1 MRKKITCILAALLC
15 NVSLLC
21 SLLPLAQT
29 VPAAAAETA
38 ASEQTAS
45 ESESTVTADPYT
57 VLKEGVSYTI
67 VPAHAGNCAIDLS
80 ASTGTKVQLCKAH
93 RGDNQRWQLIK
104 IGDSFCIRT
113 TDGQKALEVSDGK
126 TENGTAVTAASSDSS
141 NPAKQLWMLED
152 AGDGTFFIR
161 SKLDTSYVMNVSGN
175 KQDNGTPIA
184 INLFH
189 GKSNQR
195 FRFVNLTETVPM
207 EEWGAERSDCLGS
220 DWDYWDGGTDQTW
233 YYADTDAKTYQ
244 IGTAAQLAGAAKLV
258 KDKVTNFEGK
268 TLQLTRD
275 LDLCGAEWQP
285 IGTSGYA
292 FRGSFNGNNHAIV
305 GLSITEKDDE
315 VGFFGHVDGG
325 SVCNFAIR
333 GRVSGDWNTAGVCG
347 KLQSG
352 HLVNVYSEVTITR
365 ATDDNCGGLCG
376 RVSYGAYVEHCT
388 QNARITSTSSE
399 PDRGGIG
406 GYVEGVIRWCVN
418 MQTVDSRWDY
428 VGGIAGHVVGG
439 KIEYCANYGQVCGGN
454 DTESAGGIFGK
465 GEKDAYVCGC
475 YNSGKVWST
484 GDDYIG
490 GIGGRIVG
498 DTPKVFRCVNTG
510 DVSGRD
516 YVGGVLG
523 EGNCTACLNT
533 GYVTGSSKVGAVTGN
548 TKYRLDACFALSYT
562 AAILNGKGSS
572 NDNGAEWLS
581 ASDIRDGN
589 ACALLNSSSA
599 VSGYGDNPRY
609 FQNLGSDPVPVFSG
623 AEVEKTGETYRN
635 QNNAP
640 TLICDKYAGQIT
652 AETADGCIVLKAEAN
667 VGYLFDHFEISSV
680 RITKRTMYNGEQES
694 LEKQTENVSTA
705 EYVLTPDAN
714 KAATVKA
721 VFRAD
726 DGTPDDLRQIV
737 EVELK
742 TVKGCGGWKNESV
755 PVYLTDSAG
764 ISHLWEVDRTDI
776 DGDGETVR
784 HSFDL
789 GTASPVAVCLYP
801 NTSKDSLTVQAKLR
815 FNGAADAVESA
826 EVKINSGWS
835 EDSMSGSK
843 YIYIPF
849 LDFGK
854 STVGKQDEAGEITE
868 QKDYTKCSE
877 AWAATLALGND
888 AVITLEGPWL
898 INEQFNLSSG
908 KLSIDLNGYPIIRC
922 LRQTV
927 DGGSVFRIGKN
938 AELCI
943 TDSAPT
949 RKSGYVFTGGSVQG
963 GRSKDSAGLIQVSE
977 GGKLT
982 MTGGT
987 LYNGGTSDTGGG
999 AIRNDKGTVAL
1010 DGVLISGCRTYD
1022 DSGSKS
1028 FWHKTFGGGH
1038 YDTFGGGIYNN
1049 SGTLTVKNSTIQNCR
1064 GYNHAGALM
1073 IKDGKVY
1080 LENVDIIG
1088 CRSDDDEGGA
1098 IYIDEGALEYIGGS
1112 VRNCSAPDDGG
1123 GIYQEDGTVLCQNVR
1138 FEGNASE
1145 NSGGAAYINTD
1156 DSTWF
1161 VGCSFRQNICD
1172 NHGGAIWL
1180 DENNLYLEDCTV
1192 TNNASKG
1199 KAGGIYLTDDG
1210 SIDLCGGIV
1219 IKDNDGSGT
1228 KDNLVVEQ
1236 GAWIYDQ
1243 GLNGGS
1249 EIWVCLNSGT
1259 GSLTHKDYPISRY
1272 NAQYFKSDSGTL
1284 YAETQKQVSTRLQAS
1299 VFTEGSFARYAGAA
1313 VIAAIGMFTLII
1325 YRKKRKG
1332 EEK

>member
-1 MRKKITCILAALLC
+1 MRKKITCIFAA
-15 NVSLLC
+15 VLC

-29 VPAAAAETA
+29 IPATAAETA

-45 ESESTVTADPYT
+45 EAGSPVSADPYA
-57 VLKEGVSYTI
+57 VLKESVSYAI
-67 VPAHAGNCAIDLS
+67 VPVNAGSS
-80 ASTGTKVQLCKAH
+80 ALDRESGKLTLNKAN
-93 RGDNQRWQLIK
+93 RAGNQRWQVKRVGSDYRIQ
-104 IGDSFCIRT
+104 
-113 TDGQKALEVSDGK
+113 TDDGKTALEVDGGK
-126 TENGTAVTAASSDSS
+126 AESGKAVIPANTDSS
-141 NPAKQLWMLED
+141 NPAKQLWNLED

-161 SKLDTSYVMNVSGN
+161 SKLNNSYAMDVYGDRW
-175 KQDNGTPIA
+175 DNGTEIK
-184 INLFH
+184 ICGFH
-189 GKSNQR
+189 GKRNQR
-195 FRFVNLTETVPM
+195 FRFVNLSETVPM
-207 EEWGAERSDCLGS
+207 EEWGAERTDCLGS

-244 IGTAAQLAGAAKLV
+244 ISTAAQLAGAAKLV
-258 KDKVTNFEGK
+258 KDSVCSFEGK

-285 IGTSGYA
+285 IGTSDKP
-292 FRGSFNGNNHAIV
+292 FRGSFNGNNYAIV
-305 GLSITEKDDE
+305 GLSITGKDDE

-347 KLQSG
+347 KLEKG

-365 ATDDNCGGLCG
+365 ATDDNCGGICG

-406 GYVEGVIRWCVN
+406 GYCCGVIRWCVN

-439 KIEYCANYGQVCGGN
+439 KIEYCANYGQVCGGS

-498 DTPKVFRCVNTG
+498 DTPKVFRCVNIG
-510 DVSGRD
+510 DVSGKN

-548 TKYRLDACFALSYT
+548 TKYRLDACIALSYT
-562 AAILNGKGSS
+562 AATINGKGGS

-581 ASDIRDGN
+581 ASDIRDGK

-599 VSGYGDNPRY
+599 ISGYGDKPH
-609 FQNLGSDPVPVFSG
+609 FCQNLGSDPVPMLSG
-623 AEVEKTGETYRN
+623 AEVETTGEICRN
-635 QNNAP
+635 TTNTP
-640 TLICDKYAGQIT
+640 TLICDKNAGQIT
-652 AETADGCIVLKAEAN
+652 AQTADSSIVLKAETN
-667 VGYLFDHFEISSV
+667 FGYLFDHFEISSV
-680 RITKRTMYNGEQES
+680 NITKRTMYNGEQES
-694 LEKQTENVSTA
+694 LEIQTETVSTP
-705 EYVLTPDAN
+705 EYVLTLDPD
-714 KAATVKA
+714 KAAAVKA
-721 VFRAD
+721 VFRED
-726 DGTPDDLRQIV
+726 DGTPDDLRQVV

-742 TVKGCGGWKNESV
+742 TVKGCGKWKNETV
-755 PVYLTDSAG
+755 PVYLTDTAG
-764 ISHLWEVDRTDI
+764 ISHLWEVERTEI

-784 HSFDL
+784 HSYDL
-789 GTASPVAVCLYP
+789 GTASPVSVCLYP
-801 NTSKDSLTVQAKLR
+801 NTSESSLTVQAKLR

-854 STVGKQDEAGEITE
+854 STVGKQNEAGEITG

-877 AWAATLALGND
+877 AWAAAVTLGND

-898 INEQFNLSSG
+898 INEQFSLSSG

-927 DGGSVFRIGKN
+927 DSGSVFRIGKG

-943 TDSAPT
+943 TDSDPT
-949 RKSGYVFTGGSVQG
+949 RKSGSVFTGGSIQG
-963 GRSKDSAGLIQVSE
+963 GRSKDSAGLIHVSE

-982 MTGGT
+982 MNGGT

-999 AIRNDKGTVAL
+999 AIQNEKGTVAL

-1022 DSGSKS
+1022 NSGSKGL
-1028 FWHKTFGGGH
+1028 WRKIFGGGH

-1064 GYNHAGALM
+1064 GYDHAGALM
-1073 IKDGKVY
+1073 IKGGNVT

-1088 CRSDDDEGGA
+1088 CKSDDDEGGA
-1098 IYIDEGALEYIGGS
+1098 IYIDEGALEYIGGF
-1112 VRNCSAPDDGG
+1112 VRNCSAPDNGG
-1123 GIYQEDGTVLCQNVR
+1123 GIYQEDGTVLCSNVS
-1138 FEGNASE
+1138 FDGNYSSE
-1145 NSGGAAYINTD
+1145 SGGAAYINTD

-1161 VGCSFRQNICD
+1161 VGCSFRQNTSD
-1172 NHGGAIWL
+1172 EHGGAIWL

-1199 KAGGIYLTDDG
+1199 KAGGIYLTDNG

-1272 NAQYFKSDSGTL
+1272 NMQYFKSDSGTL
-1284 YAETQKQVSTRLQAS
+1284 YAETKKQVSTRLQAS

-1313 VIAAIGMFTLII
+1313 VIAAIGVFTLIY

-1332 EEK
+1332 EEQ